1 MSDCGEEVSAG
12 ERLFHQERAA
22 MGRRELLAPI
32 AADEGEGN
40 AARFERIGNAG
51 DRLAGKMGVEQS
63 AVDHLAFE
71 RVERVS
77 DGAGRPNH
85 GDACLLQ
92 HSGNVEGYEELVFN
106 NEDALC
112 CHPCSRLS
120 AEAKTRI
127 MFGGEV
133 DLNWAV
139 RSSPFPHRGWRPRNP
154 LYRYAFIFRPKQK
167 PIEKIQSA
175 NR

>member
-1 MSDCGEEVSAG
+1 MSDCGEEVPASEG
-12 ERLFHQERAA
+12 LFHQERTA

-32 AADEGEGN
+32 AADEGEGD
-40 AARFERIGNAG
+40 ATRLERIGNAG

-77 DGAGRPNH
+77 DGAGRPDH

-92 HSGNVEGYEELVFN
+92 HSGDVEGYEELVFN

-112 CHPCSRLS
+112 CHPLFRLS
-120 AEAKTRI
+120 AAAKPRI

-139 RSSPFPHRGWRPRNP
+139 
-154 LYRYAFIFRPKQK
+154 
-167 PIEKIQSA
+167 
-175 NR
+175 